1 MIGGIFFLA
10 SIIAIFIV
18 LYWFKENDG
27 RKETEAT
34 SGLLAMPL
42 TDEEKPVVSK
52 RWTREDALRK
62 IGQR

>member
-10 SIIAIFIV
+10 SIIAIFVV
-18 LYWFKENDG
+18 LKWFKENDG
-27 RKETEAT
+27 RPEAEAT

-42 TDEEKPVVSK
+42 ADAEKPVETK